1 MTDSAT
7 LTAVDPATGA
17 PGTSYPETSG
27 EQLEALLGAAAAAAG
42 DGRWRTDEVRA
53 AMLSGLADSLREHV
67 DEIVAVCTAETGLSE
82 ARLRGEVERT
92 WRQVLLF
99 ADLIRTGEHQEVVV
113 ETADPDYKPVPR
125 PDLRRMTVPLGPVAV
140 FAASNFPLAF
150 SVAGGDTASALA
162 AGCPV
167 VCKAHPGHPGT
178 SALVGSL
185 IDGAVAEHGLPA
197 GVFGLVQTASVEL
210 ATRLVCDDRIEAVGF
225 TGSIAGGRAI
235 FDAAARRARPIPVYA
250 EMGSVNPVVVTAAAV
265 RERGQAIA
273 EQLAGAVSQHAGQ
286 LCTKPGL
293 VFVPMGAD
301 GDALARSLGAR
312 VSESATA
319 LMLGPRLL
327 HGAQAA
333 VSELESAGEERV
345 QLLGRSAPAADGAL
359 ALPAAVFAT
368 NTAELRADPSLREER
383 FGPITLVV
391 RYEGLDDLLATL
403 HELEGQLT
411 GTIQLAD
418 EGEDRDAVRAIA
430 HALVARVGRL
440 VINGVPTGVVVSAAQ
455 FHGGPYPATTAPAT
469 TSVGSLAIRRFL
481 RPVLYQN
488 APDWLLPEPLRS

>member
-27 EQLEALLGAAAAAAG
+27 EELEALLAAAAAAA
-42 DGRWRTDEVRA
+42 DDERFRGEARV
-53 AMLSGLADSLREHV
+53 AMLRSIADKLRDRV

-99 ADLIRTGEHQEVVV
+99 ADLIETGEHHEVII

-125 PDLRRMTVPLGPVAV
+125 PDLRRMTIPIGPVAV

-185 IDGAVAEHGLPA
+185 IDEAVAEHDLPA
-197 GVFGLVQTASVEL
+197 GVFGLVQTASVQL

-250 EMGSVNPVVVTAAAV
+250 EMGSVNPVVVTAAAI
-265 RERGQAIA
+265 RERGDAIA
-273 EQLAGAVSQHAGQ
+273 DQLAGAVSQHAGQ

-293 VFVPMGAD
+293 VFVPKGAD
-301 GDALARSLGAR
+301 GDSLAQSLGER
-312 VSESATA
+312 VSQSETA
-319 LMLGPRLL
+319 PMLGPRLL
-327 HGAQAA
+327 HGAEAA
-333 VSELESAGEERV
+333 VSELESAGSERV
-345 QLLGRSAPAADGAL
+345 QLLGRSAPAPEGAL

-368 NTAELRADPSLREER
+368 DAAELRADPSLREER
-383 FGPITLVV
+383 FGPITVVV
-391 RYEGLDDLLATL
+391 RYADLEDLLATL

-418 EGEDRDAVRAIA
+418 EGEDQDAARAIA
-430 HALVARVGRL
+430 EALIARVGRL

-455 FHGGPYPATTAPAT
+455 FHGGPYPATTAPTT
-469 TSVGSLAIRRFL
+469 TSVGTLAIRRFL
-481 RPVLYQN
+481 RPVLFQN
-488 APDWLLPEPLRS
+488 APEWLLPEPLRG

>member
-17 PGTSYPETSG
+17 AGTSYPETSG
-27 EQLEALLGAAAAAAG
+27 EELEALLAAAAAAA
-42 DGRWRTDEVRA
+42 DDERFRSNVRVD
-53 AMLSGLADSLREHV
+53 MLATLADKLRQHV

-92 WRQVLLF
+92 WRQVMLF
-99 ADLIRTGEHQEVVV
+99 ADLIATGEHHEVII

-125 PDLRRMTVPLGPVAV
+125 PDLRRMTIPIGPVAV

-185 IDGAVAEHGLPA
+185 IDEAVAEHDLPA
-197 GVFGLVQTASVEL
+197 GVFGLVQTASVQL

-265 RERGQAIA
+265 RERGEAIA
-273 EQLAGAVSQHAGQ
+273 EQLAGAVS
-286 LCTKPGL
+286 
-293 VFVPMGAD
+293 
-301 GDALARSLGAR
+301 
-312 VSESATA
+312 
-319 LMLGPRLL
+319 
-327 HGAQAA
+327 
-333 VSELESAGEERV
+333 
-345 QLLGRSAPAADGAL
+345 
-359 ALPAAVFAT
+359 
-368 NTAELRADPSLREER
+368 
-383 FGPITLVV
+383 
-391 RYEGLDDLLATL
+391 
-403 HELEGQLT
+403 
-411 GTIQLAD
+411 
-418 EGEDRDAVRAIA
+418 
-430 HALVARVGRL
+430 
-440 VINGVPTGVVVSAAQ
+440 
-455 FHGGPYPATTAPAT
+455 
-469 TSVGSLAIRRFL
+469 
-481 RPVLYQN
+481 
-488 APDWLLPEPLRS
+488 